1 MVYVLLILGF
11 VLLIKGADYFVEGAS
26 DIAIKANIS
35 PLIIGLTIVA
45 FGTSTPEA
53 AVSITSALKGQNDI
67 AIGNVVGSNIF
78 NLLMVVGVAAI
89 IKPLK
94 VQTSI
99 IAKDFPF
106 AILSAVVILVLG
118 NDLIFQGANQNIIS
132 MGDGIILLVLFGIYM
147 YYLIELAITGR
158 ATQEPDEENKQSGE
172 INIFKSIIVSV
183 LGLVGVVIGGQFVVD
198 SATDIAITW
207 GMSEKLVGLTI
218 VAIGTSLP
226 ELVTSRVAAGK
237 GKSDMALGNAIGSTI
252 FNAFFILGM
261 SSMIFPIPVNG
272 AVFTDML
279 ILILITI
286 VTYVFAVTKKSIN
299 KLEGSL
305 LVLTY
310 IAYTAFI
317 IIRN

>member
-106 AILSAVVILVLG
+106 AILSAIVILVLG
-118 NDLIFQGANQNIIS
+118 NDLFFQGANQNIIS
-132 MGDGIILLVLFGIYM
+132 MGDGIVLLILFGIYM

-158 ATQEPDEENKQSGE
+158 ATEESEEDTKQSGE
-172 INIFKSIIVSV
+172 INIFKSIIISL

-226 ELVTSRVAAGK
+226 ELVTSIVAAGK

-272 AVFTDML
+272 AVFTDMA

-286 VTYVFAVTKKSIN
+286 VTYLFAVTKKSIN
-299 KLEGSL
+299 KIEGII

>member
-226 ELVTSRVAAGK
+226 ELVNSIVAAGK

-310 IAYTAFI
+310 IAYTVFI

>member
-226 ELVTSRVAAGK
+226 ELVTSIVAAGK

-310 IAYTAFI
+310 IAYTVFI